1 LTGKDIAVKSS
12 TKIRDV
18 AQSGSAP
25 EWGSGG
31 REFKSRRPD
40 HFFSQKEQLRN
51 DLCCSFLFET
61 LILPVFVAYAF
72 AASRLNQA
80 SLRNVAPEISSLRH

>member
-1 LTGKDIAVKSS
+1 LTGKDIAVKSR

-40 HFFSQKEQLRN
+40 HFLLQKEQLRN

-61 LILPVFVAYAF
+61 LILPVFVVYAF
-72 AASRLNQA
+72 ADSPLNRASMR
-80 SLRNVAPEISSLRH
+80 RVAPEITSLRH